1 MKTLRELN
9 EGLSDIVKDK
19 DIISYMDTSLSDDVT
34 IKIDDKIYKIEGFG
48 NQATANIKNTSKEK
62 IFVIDKDSLLKLDK
76 KEFKRLLIEPN
87 SGDFKGIISIS
98 GEYINDFIFNSN
110 NRTSSIQT
118 QNVQDKVIFSL
129 TIPNDEEKE
138 RECD

>member
-1 MKTLRELN
+1 MFKITLKDGTIYNFKNIKINKYTVDGKN
-9 EGLSDIVKDK
+9 EN
-19 DIISYMDTSLSDDVT
+19 DIISMIDIRNIKEISFEVNASLGN
-34 IKIDDKIYKIEGFG
+34 KIEK
-48 NQATANIKNTSKEK
+48 A
-62 IFVIDKDSLLKLDK
+62 
-76 KEFKRLLIEPN
+76 
-87 SGDFKGIISIS
+87 IISIN